1 MTRTYEKNL
10 SLLRERFPE
19 LHDTLL
25 RHRPEILCQEIST
38 PGGEPTL
45 LCISANT
52 EPCFL
57 HSPDDPAREASSLIE
72 DYEFRGEDITILLGF
87 GLGYLPLAIARR
99 MDPEHRLFVVEARPE
114 ILLKACQL
122 IDLSTLF
129 SDDRVHV
136 FGTNQVQLIW
146 DELERDKLKLMAG
159 QVLKLI
165 HPPSR
170 RLFPEAYRNVEDR
183 IERFVCSIKSTFH
196 FVEAIGSI
204 TVENIFTNLLALA
217 DSAPVD
223 TIFGVA
229 KGHPAL
235 VVAAGPSLDKNIRQI
250 KDVEGRFLIIAV
262 DAALKPLMAKGIRPN
277 LVVSVDPNPIN
288 LKKFDQIPSR
298 FLNEVPLLF
307 SPDVYHEIP
316 RRFPGT
322 KFVFGEHNPLS
333 RWGVGLARKV
343 AEFPHGFSVSHYAF
357 YLARAM
363 EAEPIIFAG
372 LDLALSGT
380 KDHAQDCAVTW
391 HVDPAGKDL
400 PTVPGVYGDR
410 VTTIGGFI
418 NMITLF
424 ERQIAFTDA
433 RCIDATEGGA
443 LIPGTQVMTLKE
455 TIDLC
460 GHGGCTDFT
469 ELFQKI
475 WSENRL
481 KDRTKLSD
489 RIKEGLTWLMDQ
501 ADEVRICCE
510 AARPI
515 LSSLLD
521 DLECGQQAE
530 ATIAEKIRR
539 VNQIADQISNHRE
552 FTKLIGD
559 WMREVSVKKYRMG
572 FELER
577 TSDEDRKLCMEVE
590 LSHLFVERLT
600 TVVETIKQ
608 FGVPVLESL

>member
-1 MTRTYEKNL
+1 
-10 SLLRERFPE
+10 
-19 LHDTLL
+19 
-25 RHRPEILCQEIST
+25 
-38 PGGEPTL
+38 
-45 LCISANT
+45 
-52 EPCFL
+52 
-57 HSPDDPAREASSLIE
+57 
-72 DYEFRGEDITILLGF
+72 
-87 GLGYLPLAIARR
+87 
-99 MDPEHRLFVVEARPE
+99 
-114 ILLKACQL
+114 
-122 IDLSTLF
+122 
-129 SDDRVHV
+129 
-136 FGTNQVQLIW
+136 
-146 DELERDKLKLMAG
+146 
-159 QVLKLI
+159 
-165 HPPSR
+165 
-170 RLFPEAYRNVEDR
+170 
-183 IERFVCSIKSTFH
+183 
-196 FVEAIGSI
+196 
-204 TVENIFTNLLALA
+204 
-217 DSAPVD
+217 
-223 TIFGVA
+223 
-229 KGHPAL
+229 
-235 VVAAGPSLDKNIRQI
+235 
-250 KDVEGRFLIIAV
+250 
-262 DAALKPLMAKGIRPN
+262 
-277 LVVSVDPNPIN
+277 
-288 LKKFDQIPSR
+288 
-298 FLNEVPLLF
+298 LF

-316 RRFPGT
+316 RRFAGT

-357 YLARAM
+357 YLARAV

-455 TIDLC
+455 TI
-460 GHGGCTDFT
+460 
-469 ELFQKI
+469 
-475 WSENRL
+475 
-481 KDRTKLSD
+481 
-489 RIKEGLTWLMDQ
+489 
-501 ADEVRICCE
+501 
-510 AARPI
+510 
-515 LSSLLD
+515 
-521 DLECGQQAE
+521 QAE